1 MKQAALKILSA
12 AGAFAPF
19 RAANRGKVLL
29 LTYHRFS
36 RERDGLATPAADF
49 GAHLRY
55 LKSRYTLVPLSR
67 VAAHYAGRE
76 ELPPRAACVTIDDGF
91 ADAYDVA
98 LPVLRQHGVP
108 ATLFLITDFLD
119 GRAWMWTDKLRHVAL
134 STQLPRLTADVA
146 GRPFDLRLAGR
157 RSRLAAA
164 GRLNSELKKLAAA
177 ERDEAISRVAR
188 AHGVELTA
196 RPPRE
201 FAPVTWEQAREL
213 DASGVELG
221 SHTVTHPILTNA
233 SDEELRRELR
243 DSRARLEEELGRAV
257 DLFCYPNGSFDERV
271 RRETEL
277 AGYACAVTTRPG
289 LNERR
294 AADPLALRRVPAEG
308 DLPHFV
314 QSTSGFEQLKNRLR
328 GREEPAAGEAY

>member
-19 RAANRGKVLL
+19 RAANRGRVLL

-36 RERDGLATPAADF
+36 RGREGNATPADDF
-49 GAHLRY
+49 DAHLRY
-55 LKSRYTLVPLSR
+55 LKARYTLVPLSR
-67 VAAHYAGRE
+67 VAAHYAGRA

-98 LPVLRQHGVP
+98 LPVLKRHGVP
-108 ATLFLITDFLD
+108 ATLFVITDFLD

-134 STQLPRLTADVA
+134 ETESPRLAADVA
-146 GRPFDLRLAGR
+146 GRAFDLRLDGR
-157 RSRLAAA
+157 ASRLAAA
-164 GRLNSELKKLAAA
+164 SRLNSELKKLPARARDA
-177 ERDEAISRVAR
+177 EIERVAG
-188 AHGVELTA
+188 AHGVAL
-196 RPPRE
+196 PPSPPAA
-201 FAPVTWEQAREL
+201 FAPVTWGQAREL

-221 SHTVTHPILTNA
+221 SHTVTHPILTHA

-257 DLFCYPNGSFDERV
+257 DLFCYPNGSYDERV
-271 RRETEL
+271 RRETER

-294 AADPLALRRVPAEG
+294 ADPLALRRLPAED

-328 GREEPAAGEAY
+328 RHEPAAGEVY